1 MAIKHIRTPW
11 SLFSL
16 SVSLM
21 VLLSFNSVGAAETAS
36 SSVAGHP
43 KETALKLGER
53 MYRHGILPSGEPMQA
68 LVQGDI
74 PVDSTIFS
82 CVSCHLRSGIGS
94 VEGSVAT
101 PPTDGIT
108 LYRPV
113 GAPPGRWFSQSSRE
127 RLQRTALGLGRPA
140 YTDET
145 LATAIRGGINPNG
158 KTLNYTMPRYAL
170 NDQDMD
176 IMIFYLKNLSAATP
190 PGVTGTY
197 IRFAT
202 VFTADVNKTDR
213 NSILNPLELMV
224 STNNGAK
231 VSRMTTRTIAA
242 DPHDPMAQ
250 AYRKIS
256 LARWELKGPP
266 SGWRA
271 QLEAYYKNEP
281 VFALLG
287 GMSNGSWQPIHQ
299 FCEDNRIPCILPITD
314 LPVVS
319 ETDWYTIYFSK
330 GLYQEGEAAA
340 NYLQRSESF
349 SAQAPVIQVFRNTH
363 QGLALARGF
372 DEAWTNQSGQK
383 TSHIVLRKN
392 EKITRSLWEKITAST
407 PDATLLIWLDAQ
419 DFAAIKHLSALP
431 NKPQMVFLSST
442 LMNKA
447 VYEIPEALRKQVY
460 ITHPQRIPSDF
471 ARFKPSLR
479 GWLAR
484 NKLSEANPE
493 IQAKM
498 ITIFSTV
505 PQAIF
510 MMKGYFV
517 RDRFLEV
524 IDMMA
529 PMQPMEETASTTPLY
544 PRFSFGPGQR
554 YASKGCFITQLT
566 EGPTPELKAVSDWVI
581 H

>member
-1 MAIKHIRTPW
+1 MAINRIRVSWPGLLLGMPLMAL
-11 SLFSL
+11 LFCFCS
-16 SVSLM
+16 
-21 VLLSFNSVGAAETAS
+21 GAAESAS
-36 SSVAGHP
+36 STVAGYP
-43 KETALKLGER
+43 QETALKLGER
-53 MYRHGILPSGEPMQA
+53 MYRHGVLPSGEPMEA

-74 PVDSTIFS
+74 PVDSTMFS

-94 VEGSVAT
+94 IEGSVAT
-101 PPTDGIT
+101 PPTDGLT

-127 RLQRTALGLGRPA
+127 RLQRSALGLGRPA

-145 LATAIRGGINPNG
+145 LATAIRGGINPSG
-158 KTLNYTMPRYAL
+158 KTLNYTMPRYML
-170 NDQDMD
+170 NDQDME
-176 IMIFYLKNLSAATP
+176 IMIHYLKNLSVSIP
-190 PGVTGTY
+190 PGVTREL

-202 VFTADVNKTDR
+202 VFTADVSKTDR
-213 NSILNPLELMV
+213 DSVLNPLDLMV
-224 STNNGAK
+224 STNNGAGA
-231 VSRMTTRTIAA
+231 SRMTARTMAA

-266 SGWRA
+266 SGWRK
-271 QLEAYYKNEP
+271 QLETYYKKEP

-287 GMSNGSWQPIHQ
+287 GMSSGSWQPIHQ

-340 NYLQRSESF
+340 NYLQGLSPATENI
-349 SAQAPVIQVFRNTH
+349 PVVQLYRNTP
-363 QGLALARGF
+363 QGLALAKGF
-372 DEAWTNQSGQK
+372 NEAWTQSGHK
-383 TSHIVLRKN
+383 ARNIVLKEHER
-392 EKITRSLWEKITAST
+392 ITKSYWKKITASA
-407 PDATLLIWLDAQ
+407 PDAILIIWLDAKEM
-419 DFAAIKHLSALP
+419 AAIKQLSELA
-431 NKPQMVFLSST
+431 NKPKMVFLSST
-442 LMNKA
+442 LMKKA
-447 VYEIPEALRKQVY
+447 VYEIPDALRKQVY

-493 IQAKM
+493 VQAKM
-498 ITIFSTV
+498 VTIFSTV

-529 PMQPMEETASTTPLY
+529 PMQPMEETASTSPLY

-566 EGPTPELKAVSDWVI
+566 EGPAPDLIAVSDWVI
-581 H
+581 Y